1 MKNKL
6 KTHSGAKK
14 RFRTTGS
21 GKFLRMK
28 GHSSHLRR
36 NKRASAKRSFDKTLV
51 AHDRDVAKLSRL
63 LPYS

>member
-36 NKRASAKRSFDKTLV
+36 NKRPSSKRMFDKTQV
-51 AHDRDVAKLSRL
+51 VHNRDVEKLGRL
-63 LPYS
+63 LPYA

>member
-28 GHSSHLRR
+28 GGSSHLRR
-36 NKRASAKRSFDKTLV
+36 NKRPSSLRAFDKTLG
-51 AHDRDVAKLSRL
+51 AHERDVKKLGRL